1 MKFKIYKNNGFIF
14 IKPSFFYFLF
24 LFFMSSESS
33 LSQCLCVTFTIIYVI
48 FAIAPLV
55 VGIVLL
61 STEEPFER
69 RSKIEEYK

>member
-1 MKFKIYKNNGFIF
+1 
-14 IKPSFFYFLF
+14 
-24 LFFMSSESS
+24 MSSESS
-33 LSQCLCVTFTIIYVI
+33 LSQCLCVTFTIIYLI